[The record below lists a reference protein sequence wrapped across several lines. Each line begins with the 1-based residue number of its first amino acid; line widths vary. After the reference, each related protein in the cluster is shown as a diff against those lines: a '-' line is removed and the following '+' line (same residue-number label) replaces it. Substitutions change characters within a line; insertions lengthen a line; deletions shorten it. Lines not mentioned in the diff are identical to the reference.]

1 MRVYSRVDLG
11 GVPRDLTGG
20 LIQERVISVSDG
32 PAHGRRGGIGSTTSV
47 PVSVNHWGLQ
57 APLGEGPVG
66 IPRPLIPVSGVG
78 RRVWSGLGHGRRD
91 ANRNGTTTVLMS
103 ASMFGA
109 IALYGST
116 MKRGLAGVG
125 QFLCMGLIGLVL
137 ASLLGLFWHNNALQ
151 FLSLLR
157 LFGTRRE

>member
-1 MRVYSRVDLG
+1 
-11 GVPRDLTGG
+11 
-20 LIQERVISVSDG
+20 
-32 PAHGRRGGIGSTTSV
+32 
-47 PVSVNHWGLQ
+47 
-57 APLGEGPVG
+57 
-66 IPRPLIPVSGVG
+66 
-78 RRVWSGLGHGRRD
+78 
-91 ANRNGTTTVLMS
+91 MS
-103 ASMFGA
+103 AGMFGA

-151 FLSLLR
+151 FVIAAVGVLVFTGLAAWDAQRMKQMALAVPEGQTGSVAIVGALVLYLDFINLLLSLLR